1 MQERTTDKTR
11 EYLSANFKDSINPN
25 LLKVCG
31 WLRNNGETQEEAKR
45 SLLDF
50 KGGHRELEYAEV
62 ERATSKV
69 YNQTEGAARTSS
81 AWALPK
87 APKPSEVTDNIIELG
102 ITPIEADD
110 LPESPEEADN
120 PIDFIRHYF
129 HGLENPCVYIGHR
142 YHGGIETLGLWTES
156 GDHIEASQYDQ
167 ILANPM
173 QRTLTP
179 EERQEEA
186 SGGRKLEFA
195 SETLDVITFES
206 DTLDPQTQ
214 LGVIAWLAKSLPLVS
229 IVHSGGKSYH
239 ATYSL
244 KGLRIEQVKKVRQ
257 ALANI
262 GGDPAVMSPVQLVRL
277 GGVHRS
283 DKGNKFQTVLY
294 IDPYARCKNVS
305 TEGVDRLLG
314 LIKSPPK
321 IHRTDKGIYYMENQ
335 RTGNWQMVTMP
346 EMRADLSADGLTG
359 YDIDAAMAKGRHE
372 DSVSAV
378 IQLGG
383 RSRGM
388 FQTGSGNILVPR
400 RKHGVQP
407 REGSWTV
414 TRELIK
420 GMFYGVDEN
429 KTQLDVFMGW
439 LARAWQSYTSE
450 EITVGQ
456 FLHIAGDAG
465 SYKTYLVQHV
475 LANLFGVPSNLN
487 SHLVGDIKFNSDLFT
502 AFLWVADDASMKQH
516 SKVNAELIKSIAVA
530 SQTCRLEAKNVDP
543 ITVPALRRGIMLT
556 NTGEEAMKVIPVF
569 EEGMDDKVI
578 SLFVHKFRLNVE
590 GINLPTEQALQDALR
605 AEAPAFAYV
614 LENYAHHEW
623 NENHSDRYGVPSYK
637 NPLVLEA
644 IREASPEARNHELIM
659 RIVWR
664 DYETTPARGERVLT
678 STELMREGRAAL
690 ADGVIDFFGWE
701 STRAIGKALSRITSE
716 LIESKGRG
724 SNTKKWLFKRPSISP
739 FEYDDE
745 DRDTYGDDNPF

>member
-1 MQERTTDKTR
+1 MQEETTDEIR

-31 WLRNNGETQEEAKR
+31 WLRNNGKTQEEAE
-45 SLLDF
+45 STLLSF
-50 KGGHRELEYAEV
+50 TGGHRELEHAEV
-62 ERATSKV
+62 ERAASKV
-69 YNQTEGAARTSS
+69 YSQTEGAARTSS

-87 APKPSEVTDNIIELG
+87 APQKSEVLDNLAALSIVSTSE
-102 ITPIEADD
+102 DD

-120 PIDFIRHYF
+120 PIDFIGHFF
-129 HGLENPCVYIGHR
+129 HGLKNPCVYIGHR

-156 GDHIEASQYDQ
+156 GDHIEASGYDQ
-167 ILANPM
+167 MLANPM
-173 QRTLTP
+173 QRTLNP

-186 SGGRKLEFA
+186 SGGRRLEFA
-195 SETLDVITFES
+195 SKTLDVITFES

-214 LGVIAWLAKSLPLVS
+214 LGVIVWLAESLPLVS
-229 IVHSGGKSYH
+229 IVYSGGKSYH

-244 KGLRIEQVKKVRQ
+244 KGLRIEQVKQVRQ

-283 DKGNKFQTVLY
+283 DKGNKFQGVLY
-294 IDPYARCKNVS
+294 IDPGARCMDVS
-305 TEGVDRLLG
+305 TEGIDRLLK
-314 LIKSPPK
+314 LVKSPPK

-378 IQLGG
+378 VQLGG

-400 RKHGVQP
+400 RKHAVQP
-407 REGSWTV
+407 TEGNWTV

-420 GMFYGVDEN
+420 GMFYGADKN

-439 LARAWQSYTSE
+439 LARAWQSYTTE
-450 EITVGQ
+450 KITVGQ

-502 AFLWVADDASMKQH
+502 SFLWVADDASMKQH

-543 ITVPALRRGIMLT
+543 LTVPALRRGVMLT

-578 SLFVHKFRLNVE
+578 SLFVHKFRLDVE
-590 GINLPTEQALQDALR
+590 GVNLPTEQALQDALR
-605 AEAPAFAYV
+605 AEAPALAYV

-659 RIVWR
+659 RIIWR
-664 DYETTPARGERVLT
+664 DYETTPATTERVLT
-678 STELMREGRAAL
+678 STELMKEGRAAL

-701 STRAIGKALSRITSE
+701 STRALGKALGRITSE
-716 LIESKGRG
+716 LISASGRG
-724 SNTKKWLFKRPSISP
+724 SNTKRWIFKRPQHSP
-739 FEYDDE
+739 FEDD
-745 DRDTYGDDNPF
+745 DPNQDTYGDKNPF